1 MSDRKVFIDR
11 LTHIV
16 DEMVETAS
24 GRVKFAD
31 SAYEHARSA
40 LTKAQTTVSRGHVEF
55 ILSQLER
62 VESRLDGTE
71 DWAGSKYGNA
81 LGFTKFVN
89 DLRET
94 RDLTKQV
101 DLERHNAR
109 VAEVKRLVRE
119 LLGLKP
125 V

>member
-1 MSDRKVFIDR
+1 MMGTSQ
-11 LTHIV
+11 
-16 DEMVETAS
+16 

-31 SAYEHARSA
+31 SAYDHARTA

-55 ILSQLER
+55 ILTQLER
-62 VESRLDGTE
+62 VESLLDGTE
-71 DWAGSKYGNA
+71 EWGGSKYGNA

-94 RDLTKQV
+94 RDLTKNA
-101 DLERHNAR
+101 DIERHNAR
-109 VAEVKRLVRE
+109 VAEVKRLIRE